1 MFAKGESG
9 PRVEHLQKLLKG
21 AGLDPGP
28 IDGVFGPTT
37 EAAVRAYQQKVGLP
51 VDGIAGPKL
60 MGALKE
66 ARMERKAERQA
77 ARAARAARGAAAK
90 PGEQAPVV
98 AEPAPLETAAGG
110 TVDPAS
116 APGAPSSKPV
126 TGPGASKE

>member
-28 IDGVFGPTT
+28 IDGVFGSTT

-77 ARAARAARGAAAK
+77 ARAARAAAPK
-90 PGEQAPVV
+90 PMRQKPAV
-98 AEPAPLETAAGG
+98 AESAPPETTAGG

-116 APGAPSSKPV
+116 APGAPSSAPV
-126 TGPGASKE
+126 ADPAASEK

>member
-1 MFAKGESG
+1 MLAKGESG
-9 PRVEHLQKLLKG
+9 PRVEHLQKLLRV

-77 ARAARAARGAAAK
+77 ARAARAAAPK
-90 PGEQAPVV
+90 PMRQKPV
-98 AEPAPLETAAGG
+98 AESAPPETTAGG

-116 APGAPSSKPV
+116 AALRRAMSSAPV
-126 TGPGASKE
+126 TDPAAPEK

>member
-1 MFAKGESG
+1 MLAKGESG

-37 EAAVRAYQQKVGLP
+37 EAAVRAYQQKAGLP
-51 VDGIAGPKL
+51 VDGIARPK
-60 MGALKE
+60 MMAALKE

-77 ARAARAARGAAAK
+77 ARAARAAAPK
-90 PGEQAPVV
+90 PMGPKPVASESAPPK
-98 AEPAPLETAAGG
+98 ATTGG

-116 APGAPSSKPV
+116 AALKRAMSSAPV
-126 TGPGASKE
+126 TDPAASKE